1 MSKFTLFELKIY
13 TDHGRTGSKRGAGKN
28 GISQKALCKKG
39 NLQNKG
45 SRKRNLSMRSQR

>member
-1 MSKFTLFELKIY
+1 MDER
-13 TDHGRTGSKRGAGKN
+13 DQNVEQEKN